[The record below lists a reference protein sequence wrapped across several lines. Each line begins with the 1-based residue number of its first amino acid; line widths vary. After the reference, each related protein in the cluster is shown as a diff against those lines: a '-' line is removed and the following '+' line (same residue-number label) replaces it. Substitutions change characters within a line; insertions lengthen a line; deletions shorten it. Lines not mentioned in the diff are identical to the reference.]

1 MRASP
6 GAGRSYAGCTCKT
19 DRGVASA
26 PIQMEN
32 PLVLRSLAALASP
45 SLAALA
51 LLSLAALPAAATTIS
66 FQNGAGGYAAAD
78 NESFSFDGS
87 VSQDR
92 IRIDLP
98 NESHP
103 EDRYAWVIF
112 EGIVGDGLVPA
123 GATILSATLEG
134 WVTNPFGSASLTWL
148 LDDIA
153 NRPNGPGASILDVAG
168 SFYDAA
174 GISASHPGGCAT
186 TSLCDPPVFISWD
199 VTAIVQAWADGA
211 ANHGFL
217 LLPETTNGGNL
228 ATTDAL
234 DPSLR
239 PRLVVQYDSDSVS
252 VAEPGGLAL
261 LALGLAGLAAYGRPR
276 GAS

>member
-1 MRASP
+1 MVS
-6 GAGRSYAGCTCKT
+6 GRH
-19 DRGVASA
+19 RN
-26 PIQMEN
+26 PMEN
-32 PLVLRSLAALASP
+32 PLVLRSLAALSLP
-45 SLAALA
+45 SLAAFA

-66 FQNGAGGYAAAD
+66 FQNGFDGYASSE
-78 NESFSFDGS
+78 NESFAFDGS

-103 EDRYAWVIF
+103 EDRYAWLIF
-112 EGIVGDGLVPA
+112 EAIVGDGAVPA

-134 WVTNPFGSASLTWL
+134 WVTNPFGSASLSWL

-153 NRPNGPGASILDVAG
+153 SRPSGAGASILDVAG

-174 GISASHPGGCAT
+174 LLSASHPDGCAT

-199 VTAIVQAWADGA
+199 VTAIVQAWVDGA

-234 DPSLR
+234 DASTR
-239 PRLVVQYDSDSVS
+239 PRLVVTFDGNVVS
-252 VAEPGGLAL
+252 VPEPGSLAL
-261 LALGLAGLAAYGRPR
+261 LALAGAVRAAGRGR
-276 GAS
+276 GWPGTRCRRRSGTPCP

>member
-1 MRASP
+1 
-6 GAGRSYAGCTCKT
+6 
-19 DRGVASA
+19 
-26 PIQMEN
+26 MED
-32 PLVLRSLAALASP
+32 PLVLR

-66 FQNGAGGYAAAD
+66 FQNGFAGYGAAD
-78 NESFSFDGS
+78 HESFSFDGT

-92 IRIDLP
+92 IRIDLA

-103 EDRYAWVIF
+103 EDSYAWLIF
-112 EGIVGDGLVPA
+112 QGIVGDGGTPA

-134 WVTNPFGSASLTWL
+134 WVTNPFGSASLTRL

-153 NRPNGPGASILDVAG
+153 SRPNAASASILDVAG
-168 SFYDAA
+168 SFYDAQLV
-174 GISASHPGGCAT
+174 SASHPGGCAT

-228 ATTDAL
+228 ATTDAP

-239 PRLVVQYDSDSVS
+239 PRLVVEFDANTVS
-252 VAEPGGLAL
+252 VAEPGAL
-261 LALGLAGLAAYGRPR
+261 VLLGLGLAGLGACGRPR
-276 GAS
+276 RTT